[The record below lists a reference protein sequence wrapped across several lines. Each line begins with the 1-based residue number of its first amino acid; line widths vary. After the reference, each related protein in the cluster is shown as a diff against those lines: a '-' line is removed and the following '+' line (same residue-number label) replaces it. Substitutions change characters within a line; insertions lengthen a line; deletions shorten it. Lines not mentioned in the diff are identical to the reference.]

1 MAGDVTDKDLGWE
14 KIQKELVKFKELCV
28 KVGIVEGS
36 GKEKKFVQKTSKS
49 GGKTKVKVD
58 TDIDLALV
66 AMCLEEGT
74 KNIPSR
80 PFIRSWVDNHK
91 EQIDK
96 MLTSAFNRVLSGK
109 WTAEEAM
116 KRIGE
121 FAQAGIKKNIID
133 GKFEPNSPKT
143 IAKKGSS
150 KPLIDTGTLRNS
162 IRYEV
167 VEK

>member
-1 MAGDVTDKDLGWE
+1 MAKSGVIDRDLGL
-14 KIQKELVKFKELCV
+14 KEIKAELKKLKLMSV
-28 KVGIVEGS
+28 KVGIVEGHN
-36 GKEKKFVQKTSKS
+36 KTED
-49 GGKTKVKVD
+49 GVN
-58 TDIDLALV
+58 IAEY
-66 AMCLEEGT
+66 AAFNEEGT
-74 KNIPSR
+74 QHIPSR

-121 FAQAGIKKNIID
+121 FAQSGIKKNIID

>member
-36 GKEKKFVQKTSKS
+36 EKSED
-49 GGKTKVKVD
+49 G
-58 TDIDLALV
+58 INIAEY
-66 AMCLEEGT
+66 AAYNEEGT

-121 FAQAGIKKNIID
+121 FAQSGIKKNIID

>member
-1 MAGDVTDKDLGWE
+1 MAKSGVIDRDLGL
-14 KIQKELVKFKELCV
+14 KEIKAELKKLKSMSV
-28 KVGIVEGS
+28 KVGIVEGHN
-36 GKEKKFVQKTSKS
+36 KTED
-49 GGKTKVKVD
+49 GVN
-58 TDIDLALV
+58 IAEY
-66 AMCLEEGT
+66 AAFNEEGT
-74 KNIPSR
+74 QHIPSR
-80 PFIRSWVDNHK
+80 PFIRSWVDNHQ

-96 MLTSAFNRVLSGK
+96 VMTAAFNSVVSGK
-109 WTAEEAM
+109 RNAEDAL

-121 FAQAGIKKNIID
+121 FAQSGIKDNIIV
-133 GKFEPNSPKT
+133 GNFKPNSPKT

>member
-36 GKEKKFVQKTSKS
+36 GKAEN
-49 GGKTKVKVD
+49 G
-58 TDIDLALV
+58 INIAEY
-66 AMCLEEGT
+66 AAYNEEGT

-96 MLTSAFNRVLSGK
+96 MLTSAFNHVLSGK